1 MSIEPGEKEMVQ
13 RASKMVNDQL
23 KELKKTYSP
32 EQKSDYLAMASL
44 MLSMEVVKKEQELE
58 AAKKLSED
66 LSALESKLDSRG
78 RK

>member
-1 MSIEPGEKEMVQ
+1 MVQ

-44 MLSMEVVKKEQELE
+44 MLSMEVVKKEQELD